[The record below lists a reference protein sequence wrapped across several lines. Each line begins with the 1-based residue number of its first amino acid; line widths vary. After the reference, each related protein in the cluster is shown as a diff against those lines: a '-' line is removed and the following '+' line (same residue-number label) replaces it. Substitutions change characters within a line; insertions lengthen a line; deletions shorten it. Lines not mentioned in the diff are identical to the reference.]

1 MGILG
6 EFTKERITALC
17 LLIGGLSAF
26 WPLSSVA
33 QQDSTGYDL
42 VVVGA
47 TPAGIAAAIN
57 AARYN
62 HTVLL
67 AEEYAQVGGLMTSGL
82 SFTDFISYEVL
93 GGTFLDYTQR
103 VEAYYAEKYGT
114 GSEQHQASHGGIH
127 AEPHVTLAI
136 FQQML
141 GEYDQITTRTNLRLT
156 DVAYQVG
163 ADSAKLIHS
172 VSLTDTQ
179 TGDTLAVRGRVFVD
193 ATYEGDLA
201 ARAGADYW
209 VGRESREEYGEFLAG
224 KIFYRYGVILPGSN
238 GTADQKIQAYN
249 FRPIMTD
256 DPANRMLVPKPPGY
270 RREDYVGIAEVLRE
284 SKVSKVF
291 VEKGNDGLFRT
302 QMLPNRKADV
312 NDIKNAPVR
321 MALLGENYAYPEG
334 NAVTRRAI
342 IERHRN
348 HLLGMLYFVQNDAAV
363 PEPFRAEARQWGL
376 ARDEFVDSDHFPSR
390 LYIREARR
398 IKGHYVFTQNDI
410 NTISNT
416 LIVQPKED
424 AIAIGDYAL
433 NCHGVA
439 PATLHPAVADGD
451 FNFIPAPFQIPLG
464 VIVAQGFD
472 NLLVP
477 VAVSASHVGF
487 SGIRLEPTWT
497 ALGQAAGLTAHVALS
512 TQRGV
517 PEVDVAQVQKLLH
530 QHRAKTTYISDV
542 EADSEYF
549 AAAQWLGLQGFMH
562 DLYVMDSLEMRGITT
577 YNSLR
582 GTQYAQAYPFHALQ
596 PDRPAPPALLEA
608 WAARIKDDAT
618 RKSIRTYYQEDRPT
632 VGELLL
638 KIAGLEKFKPPS
650 LE

>member
-1 MGILG
+1 MD
-6 EFTKERITALC
+6 KKITALC
-17 LLIGGLSAF
+17 LLAFGLIL
-26 WPLSSVA
+26 LSKPECIA
-33 QQDSTGYDL
+33 QGSDPDNYDL

-93 GGTFLDYTQR
+93 SGTFLDYTQR

-127 AEPHVTLAI
+127 AEPHVTLEI
-136 FQQML
+136 FRQML

-156 DVAYQVG
+156 DVAYQTG
-163 ADSAKLIHS
+163 ADSIKLIRS

-179 TGDTLAVRGRVFVD
+179 TGDTLGVRGKIFVD

-238 GTADQKIQAYN
+238 GTADKKIQAYN

-256 DPANRMLVPKPPGY
+256 DPANRVLVPKPPGY

-284 SKVSKVF
+284 GKVSRVF

-334 NAVTRRAI
+334 DAATRAAI

-363 PEPFRAEARQWGL
+363 PEKFRAEARQWGL
-376 ARDEFVDSDHFPSR
+376 AEDEFVDTNHFPPR

-398 IKGHYVFTQNDI
+398 IRGYYVFTQNDVR
-410 NTISNT
+410 TVDNT
-416 LIVQPKED
+416 LITQPKED

-439 PATLHPAVADGD
+439 PATLHPDVADGD
-451 FNFIPAPFQIPLG
+451 FNYIPAPFQIPFG
-464 VIVAQGFD
+464 VIVPRGFD

-487 SGIRLEPTWT
+487 SGLRLEPTWT
-497 ALGQAAGLTAHVALS
+497 ALGQVAGIAAHVALQIDTS
-512 TQRGV
+512 V
-517 PEVDVAQVQKLLH
+517 PEVPVRAVQKLLH
-530 QHRAKTTYISDV
+530 QHGAKTTYISDV
-542 EADSEYF
+542 AAGSKYF
-549 AAAQWLGLQGFMH
+549 EAAQWLGLRGFMH
-562 DLYVMDSLEMRGITT
+562 DVYVMDSLKMRGAET
-577 YNSLR
+577 YKSLR
-582 GTQYAQAYPFHALQ
+582 GTQYAAAYPFHALQ
-596 PDRPAPPALLEA
+596 PERSAPPELAEA
-608 WAARIKDDAT
+608 WAERIEDETARN
-618 RKSIRTYYQEDRPT
+618 RMRTYYREAQPT
-632 VGELLL
+632 VGDLLL
-638 KIAGLEKFKPPS
+638 MIAGLQEFRDP
-650 LE
+650 

>member
-1 MGILG
+1 MNKQIIG
-6 EFTKERITALC
+6 FC
-17 LLIGGLSAF
+17 LLIFGLILLPKSGYI
-26 WPLSSVA
+26 A
-33 QQDSTGYDL
+33 QGSDPDNYD
-42 VVVGA
+42 VMVVGA

-57 AARYN
+57 AARYG

-67 AEEYAQVGGLMTSGL
+67 SEEYAQVGGLMTSGL

-114 GSEQHQASHGGIH
+114 DSEQHQASHGGIH

-136 FQQML
+136 LRQML
-141 GEYDQITTRTNLRLT
+141 DEYDQITIRTNFRLAGVVYRT
-156 DVAYQVG
+156 G
-163 ADSAKLIHS
+163 ADSTKTIRS
-172 VSLTDTQ
+172 VSLTNPQ
-179 TGDTLAVRGRVFVD
+179 TGNTLTAQGKVFID

-209 VGRESREEYGEFLAG
+209 VGRESRQAYGEFLAG

-238 GTADQKIQAYN
+238 GTADEKIQAYN

-256 DPANRMLVPKPPGY
+256 VPTNRVLVPKPPGY
-270 RREDYVGIAEVLRE
+270 RREDYVGIAEVLRQG
-284 SKVSKVF
+284 KVSRVF

-334 NAVTRRAI
+334 DQETRQALV
-342 IERHRN
+342 ERHRR
-348 HLLGMLYFVQNDAAV
+348 HLLGMLYFVQNDPAM
-363 PEPFRAEARQWGL
+363 PEKFRAEARQWGL
-376 ARDEFVDSDHFPSR
+376 AKDEFVDTGHFPAR

-398 IKGHYVFTQNDI
+398 IKGHYVFTQNDVR
-410 NTISNT
+410 TIDNT

-451 FNFIPAPFQIPLG
+451 FNFIPAPFQIPFG
-464 VIVAQGFD
+464 VIVPRGFD

-487 SGIRLEPTWT
+487 SGLRLEPTWT
-497 ALGQAAGLTAHVALS
+497 ALGQAAGLAAHVALRTS
-512 TQRGV
+512 TSV
-517 PEVDVAQVQKLLH
+517 PEVDVAKVQQLLH
-530 QHRAKTTYISDV
+530 ENGAKTTYISDV
-542 EADSEYF
+542 AADSRYF
-549 AAAQWLGLQGFMH
+549 KAAQWLGLRGFMH
-562 DLYVMDSLEMRGITT
+562 DRYVLDSLEMRGAET
-577 YNSLR
+577 YKSLR
-582 GTQYAQAYPFHALQ
+582 GTQYAAAYPFHALH
-596 PDRPAPPALLEA
+596 PERPAPPELMKA
-608 WAARIKDDAT
+608 WAARITDETA
-618 RKSIRTYYQEDRPT
+618 RKRILAYYREAQPT

-638 KIAGLEKFKPPS
+638 RIADLEEFETPFLTK
-650 LE
+650 

>member
-1 MGILG
+1 MGILEG
-6 EFTKERITALC
+6 FTKERITALC

-33 QQDSTGYDL
+33 QQDSADYDL

-57 AARYN
+57 AARYD

-67 AEEYAQVGGLMTSGL
+67 AEEYAQVGGLMTAGL

-136 FQQML
+136 FRQML

-156 DVAYQVG
+156 DVAYQTG

-256 DPANRMLVPKPPGY
+256 DPANRTLVPKPPGY
-270 RREDYVGIAEVLRE
+270 RREDYVGIAQVLRE
-284 SKVSKVF
+284 GKVSQVF

-312 NDIKNAPVR
+312 NDIKSAPVR

-334 NAVTRRAI
+334 DTETRRVI
-342 IERHRN
+342 VERHRN

-363 PEPFRAEARQWGL
+363 PEKFRAEARQWGL
-376 ARDEFVDSDHFPSR
+376 AKDEFGDTDHFPPR

-398 IKGHYVFTQNDI
+398 IRGHYVFTQNDI
-410 NTISNT
+410 RTIDNT
-416 LIVQPKED
+416 LITQPKDD

-439 PATLHPAVADGD
+439 PATLHPDVADGD
-451 FNFIPAPFQIPLG
+451 FNYIPAPFQIPLG
-464 VIVAQGFD
+464 VIVPRGFD

-487 SGIRLEPTWT
+487 SGLRLESTWT
-497 ALGQAAGLTAHVALS
+497 ALGQAAGIAAHVTIQTGTS
-512 TQRGV
+512 V
-517 PEVDVAQVQKLLH
+517 PEVPVRVVQKLLH
-530 QHRAKTTYISDV
+530 QHGAKTTYISDV
-542 EADSEYF
+542 DADSPYF
-549 AAAQWLGLQGFMH
+549 AAAQWLGLWGFMH
-562 DLYVMDSLEMRGITT
+562 DLYAMDSLEMRGAQT
-577 YNSLR
+577 YKSLR

-596 PDRPAPPALLEA
+596 PERPAPPELAETWA
-608 WAARIKDDAT
+608 ERIKGDAARE
-618 RKSIRTYYQEDRPT
+618 SILTYYREVQPT

-638 KIAGLEKFKPPS
+638 MIADLEEFKVP
-650 LE
+650 

>member
-1 MGILG
+1 MLPNSLPATIRAIPVSL
-6 EFTKERITALC
+6 FTYGLSI
-17 LLIGGLSAF
+17 LSAF
-26 WPLSSVA
+26 EGIA
-33 QQDSTGYDL
+33 QDNARSYD
-42 VVVGA
+42 VVVIGA

-57 AARYN
+57 AARYDR
-62 HTVLL
+62 TVLL

-103 VEAYYAEKYGT
+103 VEAHYAEKYGT
-114 GSEQHQASHGGIH
+114 GSEQHQASHEGIH
-127 AEPHVTLAI
+127 AEPHVTL
-136 FQQML
+136 FTFRQML
-141 GEYDQITTRTNLRLT
+141 GEYDQITTQTNLRLAGVVYRT
-156 DVAYQVG
+156 G
-163 ADSAKLIHS
+163 ADSTKTIRS
-172 VSLTDTQ
+172 VSLTNPQ
-179 TGDTLAVRGRVFVD
+179 TGDTLTAQGKVFID

-209 VGRESREEYGEFLAG
+209 VGRESRQAYGEFLAG

-238 GTADQKIQAYN
+238 GTADEKIQAYN

-256 DPANRMLVPKPPGY
+256 VPTNRVLVPKPPDY
-270 RREDYVGIAEVLRE
+270 RREDYVGIAEVLRQG
-284 SKVSKVF
+284 KVSRVF

-334 NAVTRRAI
+334 DAQTRQAI
-342 IERHRN
+342 VERHRN

-363 PEPFRAEARQWGL
+363 PEQFRAEARQWGL
-376 ARDEFVDSDHFPSR
+376 AKDEFVDTGHFPAR

-410 NTISNT
+410 GTIDNT

-439 PATLHPAVADGD
+439 PATLHPDVADGD
-451 FNFIPAPFQIPLG
+451 FNFIPAPFQIPFG
-464 VIVAQGFD
+464 VIVPRGFD

-487 SGIRLEPTWT
+487 SGLRLEPTWT
-497 ALGQAAGLTAHVALS
+497 ALGQAAGLAAHVALRTS
-512 TQRGV
+512 TSV
-517 PEVDVAQVQKLLH
+517 PEVDVTKVQQLLH
-530 QHRAKTTYISDV
+530 ESGAKTTYISDV
-542 EADSEYF
+542 AADSRYF
-549 AAAQWLGLQGFMH
+549 KAAQWLGLRGFMH
-562 DLYVMDSLEMRGITT
+562 DRYVLDSLEMRGAET
-577 YNSLR
+577 YKSLR
-582 GTQYAQAYPFHALQ
+582 GTQYAAAYPFHALQ
-596 PDRPAPPALLEA
+596 PERPAPPELMKA
-608 WAARIKDDAT
+608 WAARIKDDAA
-618 RKSIRTYYQEDRPT
+618 RKRILAYYREAQPT

-638 KIAGLEKFKPPS
+638 KIADLEEFKTP
-650 LE
+650 

>member
-1 MGILG
+1 MN
-6 EFTKERITALC
+6 KKITGLC
-17 LLIGGLSAF
+17 LLIFGLILLLESECT
-26 WPLSSVA
+26 A
-33 QQDSTGYDL
+33 QGSEPDNYDL

-57 AARYN
+57 AARYGY
-62 HTVLL
+62 TVLL
-67 AEEYAQVGGLMTSGL
+67 AEEYAQVGGLMTAGL

-93 GGTFLDYTQR
+93 SGTFLDYTRR
-103 VEAYYAEKYGT
+103 VEAYYAERYGT
-114 GSEQHQASHGGIH
+114 GSEQHRASHGGIH
-127 AEPHVTLAI
+127 AEPRVTLEI
-136 FQQML
+136 FRQML

-156 DVAYQVG
+156 DVAYRTG
-163 ADSAKLIHS
+163 ADSTTLIRS
-172 VSLTDTQ
+172 VSLIDTQ
-179 TGDTLAVRGRVFVD
+179 TGDTLTVRGRMFVD

-224 KIFYRYGVILPGSN
+224 KIFFRYGVILPGSN
-238 GTADQKIQAYN
+238 GTADEKIQAYN

-256 DPANRMLVPKPPGY
+256 DPANRMLVPKPPDY
-270 RREDYVGIAEVLRE
+270 RREDYVGIAQVLRE
-284 SKVSKVF
+284 GKVSRVF

-334 NAVTRRAI
+334 DTQTRQAI
-342 IERHRN
+342 VERHRN
-348 HLLGMLYFVQNDAAV
+348 HLLGMLYFVQNDPAM
-363 PEPFRAEARQWGL
+363 PEKFRAEARQWGL
-376 ARDEFVDSDHFPSR
+376 AKDEFVDTDHFPPR

-398 IKGHYVFTQNDI
+398 IRGHYVFTQNDI
-410 NTISNT
+410 RTIDNT
-416 LIVQPKED
+416 LIVRPKED

-464 VIVAQGFD
+464 VIIPRGFD

-487 SGIRLEPTWT
+487 SGLRLEPTWT
-497 ALGQAAGLTAHVALS
+497 ALGQAAGITAHVALQ
-512 TQRGV
+512 TDTPV
-517 PEVDVAQVQKLLH
+517 PKVAVRSVQKLLH
-530 QHRAKTTYISDV
+530 EQGAKTTYISDV
-542 EADSEYF
+542 AANSKYF
-549 AAAQWLGLQGFMH
+549 AAAQWLGLRGFVH
-562 DLYVMDSLEMRGITT
+562 DLFVMDSLKMRGAQT
-577 YNSLR
+577 YQSLR

-596 PDRPAPPALLEA
+596 PDHPAPPGLVKA
-608 WAARIKDDAT
+608 WVTRIKDNAARET
-618 RKSIRTYYQEDRPT
+618 ILTYYRGEQPT

-638 KIAGLEKFKPPS
+638 KVANLKEFQPS
-650 LE
+650 SPE

>member
-1 MGILG
+1 MNKQIISFFLLTFGLILLPKSG
-6 EFTKERITALC
+6 CI
-17 LLIGGLSAF
+17 
-26 WPLSSVA
+26 A
-33 QQDSTGYDL
+33 QGSEPDNYDL

-47 TPAGIAAAIN
+47 TPAGIAAALN
-57 AARYN
+57 AARYD

-67 AEEYAQVGGLMTSGL
+67 AEEYAQVGGLMTAGL

-103 VEAYYAEKYGT
+103 VEAYYADKYGT
-114 GSEQHQASHGGIH
+114 GSEQHRASHGGIH
-127 AEPHVTLAI
+127 AEPHVTLDI
-136 FQQML
+136 FRQML

-156 DVAYQVG
+156 DVAYRTG
-163 ADSAKLIHS
+163 ADSTRTIRL

-179 TGDTLAVRGRVFVD
+179 TGDTLTVRGKMFVD

-209 VGRESREEYGEFLAG
+209 VGREARQAYGEFLAG

-238 GTADQKIQAYN
+238 GTADQKIQGYN

-256 DPANRMLVPKPPGY
+256 DPANRVPVPQPPDY
-270 RREDYVGIAEVLRE
+270 RREDYLGIAEVLRQG
-284 SKVSKVF
+284 KVSRVF

-321 MALLGENYAYPEG
+321 MALLGESYAYPDG
-334 NAVTRRAI
+334 DAQTRQAI
-342 IERHRN
+342 VERHRN
-348 HLLGMLYFVQNDAAV
+348 HLLGMLYFVQNDPAM
-363 PEPFRAEARQWGL
+363 PEKFRAEARQWGL
-376 ARDEFVDSDHFPSR
+376 AKDEFVDTDHFPPR

-398 IKGHYVFTQNDI
+398 IRGDYVFTQNDI
-410 NTISNT
+410 RTIDNT

-424 AIAIGDYAL
+424 AIAIGDYAF

-451 FNFIPAPFQIPLG
+451 FNFISAPFQIPLG
-464 VIVAQGFD
+464 VIIPRGFD

-487 SGIRLEPTWT
+487 SGLRLEPTWT
-497 ALGQAAGLTAHVALS
+497 ALGQAAGIAAHVALQ
-512 TQRGV
+512 TDTPA
-517 PEVDVAQVQKLLH
+517 PEVSVRAVQKLLH
-530 QHRAKTTYISDV
+530 EQGAKTTYISDV
-542 EADSEYF
+542 ATDSKYF
-549 AAAQWLGLQGFMH
+549 EAAQWLGIHGFMH
-562 DLYVMDSLEMRGITT
+562 DVYVMDSLEMRGAET
-577 YNSLR
+577 YKSLR
-582 GTQYAQAYPFHALQ
+582 GTQYAAAYPFHALQ
-596 PDRPAPPALLEA
+596 PDQSASPELTET
-608 WAARIKDDAT
+608 WAARIRNETA
-618 RKSIRTYYQEDRPT
+618 RKRILTYYRKAQPT

-638 KIAGLEKFKPPS
+638 KIAGLPEFRDP
-650 LE
+650 

>member
-1 MGILG
+1 M
-6 EFTKERITALC
+6 
-17 LLIGGLSAF
+17 
-26 WPLSSVA
+26 
-33 QQDSTGYDL
+33 

-57 AARYN
+57 AARYD

-103 VEAYYAEKYGT
+103 VEAYYADEYGS
-114 GSEQHQASHGGIH
+114 GSEQHRASHGGIH
-127 AEPHVTLAI
+127 AEPHVTLQV
-136 FQQML
+136 FREML
-141 GEYDQITTRTNLRLT
+141 SEYKGITVRTNVRPVDAT
-156 DVAYQVG
+156 SRTG
-163 ADSAKLIHS
+163 SDSAKTIRS
-172 VSLTDTQ
+172 VTLADTQ
-179 TGDTLAVRGRVFVD
+179 TGDTLLVRGKIFVD

-209 VGRESREEYGEFLAG
+209 VGRESREAYGEFLAG

-238 GTADQKIQAYN
+238 GTADRKIQGYN

-256 DPANRMLVPKPPGY
+256 NPANRVLVPQPPNY
-270 RREDYVGIAEVLRE
+270 RREDYVGIAEVLQQG
-284 SKVSKVF
+284 KVSQVF

-302 QMLPNRKADV
+302 QLLPSRKADV

-334 NAVTRRAI
+334 DAQTRQAI
-342 IERHRN
+342 VERHRN

-376 ARDEFVDSDHFPSR
+376 AKDEFVDSDHFPSR

-398 IKGHYVFTQNDI
+398 IRGHYVFTQNDI
-410 NTISNT
+410 NTIGNT

-433 NCHGVA
+433 NCHGVG

-451 FNFIPAPFQIPLG
+451 FNFIPAPFQISMG
-464 VIVAQGFD
+464 VIVPLGFD

-497 ALGQAAGLTAHVALS
+497 ALGQAAGIAAHVALR
-512 TQRGV
+512 TQTSV
-517 PEVDVAQVQKLLH
+517 PEVEVARVQQLLH
-530 QHRAKTTYISDV
+530 KHGAKTTYISDV
-542 EADSEYF
+542 EADSKYF
-549 AAAQWLGLQGFMH
+549 KAAQWLGLQGFMH
-562 DLYVMDSLEMRGITT
+562 DLYALDSLEMRGAQT
-577 YNSLR
+577 YKSLR
-582 GTQYAQAYPFHALQ
+582 GTQYAAAYPFHALQ
-596 PDRPAPPALLEA
+596 PERPVPPDLVEA
-608 WAARIKDDAT
+608 WAAHITDGPARE
-618 RKSIRTYYQEDRPT
+618 SILTYYQKNQPT
-632 VGELLL
+632 MGELLL
-638 KIAGLEKFKPPS
+638 RIAGLKEFKPPS

>member
-1 MGILG
+1 M
-6 EFTKERITALC
+6 KRRITAFL
-17 LLIGGLSAF
+17 LLIVGLGAY
-26 WPLSSVA
+26 WPLDSVA
-33 QQDSTGYDL
+33 QDLAGYDL

-47 TPAGIAAAIN
+47 TPAGIAAALN
-57 AARYN
+57 AARYG

-93 GGTFLDYTQR
+93 GGTFLDYTRR

-127 AEPHVTLAI
+127 AEPHVTLKI

-156 DVAYQVG
+156 DVAYRTGV
-163 ADSAKLIHS
+163 DSAKTIQL
-172 VSLTDTQ
+172 VSLADTQ
-179 TGDTLAVRGRVFVD
+179 TGDTLAVRGRVFID

-238 GTADQKIQAYN
+238 GTADEKIQAYN

-256 DPANRMLVPKPPGY
+256 DPANRMLVPKPSGY
-270 RREDYVGIAEVLRE
+270 RREDYVGIAQVLQE
-284 SKVSKVF
+284 GKVSRVF

-302 QMLPNRKADV
+302 QLLPNRKADV

-334 NAVTRRAI
+334 DAATRAAI

-363 PEPFRAEARQWGL
+363 PERFRTEARQWGL
-376 ARDEFVDSDHFPSR
+376 AKDEFVDTGHFPSR

-398 IKGHYVFTQNDI
+398 IRGHYVFTQNDI
-410 NTISNT
+410 RTIDNT
-416 LIVQPKED
+416 LITRPKKD

-439 PATLHPAVADGD
+439 PATLHPDVADGD
-451 FNFIPAPFQIPLG
+451 FNYIPAPFQIPFG
-464 VIVAQGFD
+464 VIVPLGFD

-487 SGIRLEPTWT
+487 SGLRLEPTWT
-497 ALGQAAGLTAHVALS
+497 ALGQAAGIAAHVALRS
-512 TQRGV
+512 QVSV
-517 PEVDVAQVQKLLH
+517 PEVEVAKVQQLLH
-530 QHRAKTTYISDV
+530 EHGAKTTYISDV
-542 EADSEYF
+542 AADSKYF
-549 AAAQWLGLQGFMH
+549 EAAQWLGLRGFMH
-562 DLYVMDSLEMRGITT
+562 DLYVLDSLEMRGAET
-577 YNSLR
+577 YKSLR
-582 GTQYAQAYPFHALQ
+582 GTQYAAAYPFHALQ
-596 PDRPAPPALLEA
+596 PTRPAPPELAEA
-608 WAARIKDDAT
+608 WAARITDEAA
-618 RKSIRTYYQEDRPT
+618 RKRILAYYREAQPT
-632 VGELLL
+632 VGALLL
-638 KIAGLEKFKPPS
+638 KIAGLPEFQAP
-650 LE
+650 

>member
-1 MGILG
+1 MKSR
-6 EFTKERITALC
+6 TVRIC
-17 LLIGGLSAF
+17 LLIFGLIS
-26 WPLSSVA
+26 LSSREGAA
-33 QQDSTGYDL
+33 QEDSPRDYDV

-47 TPAGIAAAIN
+47 TPAGIAAALN
-57 AARYN
+57 AARYD

-114 GSEQHQASHGGIH
+114 GSEQHLASHGGIH
-127 AEPHVTLAI
+127 AEPHVTLEI
-136 FQQML
+136 FRQML

-156 DVAYQVG
+156 DVAYRTG
-163 ADSAKLIHS
+163 ADSTKLIRS

-256 DPANRMLVPKPPGY
+256 DPANRVLVPKPPGY
-270 RREDYVGIAEVLRE
+270 RREDYVGIAQVLQE
-284 SKVSKVF
+284 GKVSQVF

-302 QMLPNRKADV
+302 QLLPNRKADV

-321 MALLGENYAYPEG
+321 MALLGENYTYPEG
-334 NAVTRRAI
+334 DTETRRAI
-342 IERHRN
+342 VERHRN

-363 PEPFRAEARQWGL
+363 PEKFRIEARQWGL
-376 ARDEFVDSDHFPSR
+376 AKDEFVDTDHFPPR

-398 IKGHYVFTQNDI
+398 IRGHYVFTQNDI
-410 NTISNT
+410 RTIDNT
-416 LIVQPKED
+416 LVVRPKED

-439 PATLHPAVADGD
+439 PATLHPVVADGD
-451 FNFIPAPFQIPLG
+451 FNFIPAPFQIPFG
-464 VIVAQGFD
+464 AIVPRGFD

-487 SGIRLEPTWT
+487 SGLRLEPTWT
-497 ALGQAAGLTAHVALS
+497 ALGQAAGIAAHVALQTDTS
-512 TQRGV
+512 V
-517 PEVDVAQVQKLLH
+517 LDVAVRSVQNLLH
-530 QHRAKTTYISDV
+530 QHGAKTTYISDV
-542 EADSEYF
+542 SADSKYF
-549 AAAQWLGLQGFMH
+549 KAAQWLGLRGFMH
-562 DLYVMDSLEMRGITT
+562 DVYVLDSLEMRGAET
-577 YNSLR
+577 YKSLR
-582 GTQYAQAYPFHALQ
+582 GTQYAAAYPFHALQ
-596 PDRPAPPALLEA
+596 PERLASPELVEA
-608 WAARIKDDAT
+608 WAARIKDDAARET
-618 RKSIRTYYQEDRPT
+618 ILTYYREEQPT
-632 VGELLL
+632 VGDLLL
-638 KIAGLEKFKPPS
+638 TIAGLPEFRDP
-650 LE
+650 